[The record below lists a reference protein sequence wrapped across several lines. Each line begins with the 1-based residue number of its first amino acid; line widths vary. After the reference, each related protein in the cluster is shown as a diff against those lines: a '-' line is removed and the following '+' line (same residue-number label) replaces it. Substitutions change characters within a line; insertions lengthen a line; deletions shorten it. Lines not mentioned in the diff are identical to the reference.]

1 MKDKF
6 IIHKDYSIKQALEQ
20 LSGLA
25 INGPVLFVV
34 DYQDKIEGSI
44 SDGDIRRGLLDGKDL
59 ELLLVKL
66 LRKIFNYITNSRIRL
81 KVQRTKKGINI
92 VYLFTK

>member
-1 MKDKF
+1 MKDRF

-59 ELLLVKL
+59 ESPVSEIAKKDFKSILHN
-66 LRKIFNYITNSRIRL
+66 RRIGI
-81 KVQRTKKGINI
+81 QSSRTKRKG
-92 VYLFTK
+92 Y